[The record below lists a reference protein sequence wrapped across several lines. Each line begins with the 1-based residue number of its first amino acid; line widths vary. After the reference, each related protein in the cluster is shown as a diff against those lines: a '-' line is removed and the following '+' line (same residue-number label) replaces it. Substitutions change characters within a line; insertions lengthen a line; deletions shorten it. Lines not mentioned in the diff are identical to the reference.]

1 MADRLR
7 FAEFTKGN
15 LSLGGVIAVMKSPGV
30 VSLVTGHAKRIRDA
44 ANAAA
49 RDRLTAEERNRLEH
63 AEPGCMGAPPYE
75 YQVKE
80 GRSDTLGVVRSASLW
95 GAYDS
100 NQNHTLDSLNH

>member
-1 MADRLR
+1 MADGLR
-7 FAEFTKGN
+7 FAEFTKKN
-15 LSLGGVIAVMKSPGV
+15 LNLGGVVAALKSPGV
-30 VSLVTGHAKRIRDA
+30 VSLVTGHAERLCAA

-75 YQVKE
+75 AVVKE
-80 GRSDTLGVVRSASLW
+80 GHSDTLGVVRSASLW

-100 NQNHTLDSLNH
+100 NQHHTLDSLNH

>member
-1 MADRLR
+1 MAD
-7 FAEFTKGN
+7 G
-15 LSLGGVIAVMKSPGV
+15 LSFGDFRVDRGGVIAALKSPGV
-30 VSLVTGHAKRIRDA
+30 VSLVTGHAERLCAA

-80 GRSDTLGVVRSASLW
+80 GRFDTLGVVRSASLW

-100 NQNHTLDSLNH
+100 NQHHTLDSLNH

>member
-1 MADRLR
+1 MAD
-7 FAEFTKGN
+7 G
-15 LSLGGVIAVMKSPGV
+15 LSFGDFRVDSGGVIAALKSPGV
-30 VSLVTGHAKRIRDA
+30 VSLVTGHAERLCAA

-75 YQVKE
+75 AVVKE
-80 GRSDTLGVVRSASLW
+80 GHSDTLGVVRSASLW

-100 NQNHTLDSLNH
+100 NQHHTLDSLNH

>member
-1 MADRLR
+1 MADRLAFGDFR
-7 FAEFTKGN
+7 FDRA
-15 LSLGGVIAVMKSPGV
+15 GVVAALKSPGV
-30 VSLVTGHAKRIRDA
+30 VSLVAEHAERLCAA

-49 RDRLTAEERNRLEH
+49 RDRLTAEERDRLEH

-75 YQVKE
+75 AVVKE

-100 NQNHTLDSLNH
+100 NQHHTLDSLNH

>member
-1 MADRLR
+1 MADGLR
-7 FAEFTKGN
+7 FGRFRVDR
-15 LSLGGVIAVMKSPGV
+15 GGVVSVMKSRGV
-30 VSLVTGHAKRIRDA
+30 VSLVTSHAERIRDA

-75 YQVKE
+75 CQVKE
-80 GRSDTLGVVRSASLW
+80 GHSDTLGVVRSASLW

-100 NQNHTLDSLNH
+100 NQNQTLDSLNH

>member
-1 MADRLR
+1 MAD
-7 FAEFTKGN
+7 G
-15 LSLGGVIAVMKSPGV
+15 LSFGDFRVDRGGVIAALKYPGV
-30 VSLVTGHAKRIRDA
+30 VSLVTGHAERLCAA

-75 YQVKE
+75 AVVKE
-80 GRSDTLGVVRSASLW
+80 GHSDTLGVVRSASLW

-100 NQNHTLDSLNH
+100 NQHHTLDSLNH

>member
-1 MADRLR
+1 MADQLSFGAFR
-7 FAEFTKGN
+7 FDRA
-15 LSLGGVIAVMKSPGV
+15 GVIAALKSPGV
-30 VSLVTGHAKRIRDA
+30 VSLVTGHAERIRDA

>member
-1 MADRLR
+1 MAD
-7 FAEFTKGN
+7 G
-15 LSLGGVIAVMKSPGV
+15 LSFGGFSVDRGGVIAALKSPGV
-30 VSLVTGHAKRIRDA
+30 VSLVTGHAERICDA

-100 NQNHTLDSLNH
+100 NQHHTLDSLNH

>member
-1 MADRLR
+1 MADGLR
-7 FAEFTKGN
+7 FAEFTKKN
-15 LSLGGVIAVMKSPGV
+15 LNLGGVISVMKSPGV
-30 VSLVTGHAKRIRDA
+30 VSLVSEHAERICDA

-49 RDRLTAEERNRLEH
+49 KERLTAEERNRLEH

-100 NQNHTLDSLNH
+100 NQHHTLDSLNH